1 MKSCWSLNW
10 ASRVHPLT
18 ISSHRTR
25 QAQRLSGA
33 FDDIFICTDVRFQGP
48 VVTSSHE
55 AKLNL
60 AWSVHWLDFKIFKS
74 TKPIV
79 VTWLIA

>member
-1 MKSCWSLNW
+1 M
-10 ASRVHPLT
+10 
-18 ISSHRTR
+18 
-25 QAQRLSGA
+25 
-33 FDDIFICTDVRFQGP
+33 
-48 VVTSSHE
+48 VTSSHE